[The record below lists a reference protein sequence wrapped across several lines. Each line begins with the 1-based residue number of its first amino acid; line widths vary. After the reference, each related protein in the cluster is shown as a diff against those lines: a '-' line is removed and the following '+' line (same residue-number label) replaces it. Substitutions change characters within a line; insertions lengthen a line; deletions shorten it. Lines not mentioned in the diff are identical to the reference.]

1 MQTPRYRYYA
11 YTWDYGIEY
20 EELIGQGYT
29 DEYIETEV
37 RRMTEDCLLVHED
50 IQSILDFEVNR
61 KGDILTLSFVVDT
74 IYGTI
79 EMEDQTVGRP
89 EG

>member
-1 MQTPRYRYYA
+1 
-11 YTWDYGIEY
+11 
-20 EELIGQGYT
+20 
-29 DEYIETEV
+29 
-37 RRMTEDCLLVHED
+37 MTEDCLLVHED